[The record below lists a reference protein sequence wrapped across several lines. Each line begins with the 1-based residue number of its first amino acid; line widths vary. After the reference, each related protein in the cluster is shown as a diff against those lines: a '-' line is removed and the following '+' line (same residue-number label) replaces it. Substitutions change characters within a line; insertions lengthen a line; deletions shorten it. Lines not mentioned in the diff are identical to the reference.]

1 MKKTTGIYKIIN
13 CIDGKVYIGQSIN
26 IENRFIVHI
35 SNINNNKNS
44 ILYNTIRK
52 YGIENF
58 EFIIIEEIVDV
69 NKLDERETYWI
80 GHYKSN
86 DRNYGYNIRLDCRTN
101 RGFKHSVET
110 KNKISNKTKGRK
122 HSIEHRLKIS
132 NKTKGRVPWNKGIK
146 MSQESIKKRT
156 QSRKNYKH
164 SNESKLK
171 MSLSK
176 KGKKRGKYKK
186 DKNNV
191 IIFKQAV

>member
-1 MKKTTGIYKIIN
+1 
-13 CIDGKVYIGQSIN
+13 
-26 IENRFIVHI
+26 
-35 SNINNNKNS
+35 
-44 ILYNTIRK
+44 
-52 YGIENF
+52 
-58 EFIIIEEIVDV
+58 
-69 NKLDERETYWI
+69 
-80 GHYKSN
+80 
-86 DRNYGYNIRLDCRTN
+86 
-101 RGFKHSVET
+101 
-110 KNKISNKTKGRK
+110 
-122 HSIEHRLKIS
+122 
-132 NKTKGRVPWNKGIK
+132 